1 MNAKLRTSA
10 IGLNETLLILQD
22 SLQRLTA
29 ARELLE
35 SGKSLAALR
44 TLTWIR
50 ELNARAISAGL
61 STCLLSA
68 LEIAEKSD
76 DANERE
82 RLLQELIRLTG
93 FELSALC
100 VTCRR
105 KVKLKRG

>member
-1 MNAKLRTSA
+1 MLS
-10 IGLNETLLILQD
+10 GHDQTLPILQE

-50 ELNARAISAGL
+50 ELNARVTSAGL

-82 RLLQELIRLTG
+82 RLLEELIRLIG
-93 FELSALC
+93 FELLTLC
-100 VTCRR
+100 FTCRR
-105 KVKLKRG
+105 KVDNRLKRG

>member
-1 MNAKLRTSA
+1 MLS
-10 IGLNETLLILQD
+10 GHDETLLILQE

-44 TLTWIR
+44 TLRWIR

-82 RLLQELIRLTG
+82 RLLHDLNRLTG
-93 FELSALC
+93 FALTALC
-100 VTCRR
+100 FPCRR
-105 KVKLKRG
+105 KVDNRLKRG